1 MKSSHQIVR
10 EVIIA
15 SLLAF
20 FVLIPSGVLM
30 LAQAPSPGFPDLVG
44 ALESTPGCLG
54 VEVASTPGGKR
65 VIFAWFEN
73 KQAVLNWYYSDAHQN
88 TMRMFFPG
96 LPPRK
101 PLNDIADESGPI
113 MAIASLT
120 VADTPQG
127 GATSLPVS
135 QIAIELYAPLPG
147 GLALGG
153 RFAPATV
160 KVAGMMQ
167 AKMRRVQ
174 TEAVPQ
180 RDTRTVTIKVSGA
193 RNAKGQLG
201 VALFQDAAGFPE
213 DASKAVRVQQ
223 IDIDPETMSAHVVF
237 HDVSLESYA
246 ISVRHDENM
255 NGRLDKNLL
264 GMPTEGY
271 GTSNNPKAKL
281 RAPRFD
287 EARVPSD
294 AGGQTVEISLIY

>member
-135 QIAIELYAPLPG
+135 KIAIELYAPLPG

-193 RNAKGQLG
+193 RNAKGQRG
-201 VALFQDAAGFPE
+201 
-213 DASKAVRVQQ
+213 AVSGCSGIPRGR
-223 IDIDPETMSAHVVF
+223 
-237 HDVSLESYA
+237 LESRPCTTD
-246 ISVRHDENM
+246 RHRPGDDEC
-255 NGRLDKNLL
+255 
-264 GMPTEGY
+264 PC
-271 GTSNNPKAKL
+271 
-281 RAPRFD
+281 
-287 EARVPSD
+287 RVPRRFTRDLRNIGPPRREYERQARQESPGN
-294 AGGQTVEISLIY
+294 ANGGLRDVEQSEGEAARAEV